1 MYEEWEGGNVVAE
14 DVIASW
20 TKRKQEETRNISI
33 GKFEI
38 WFFSVENWWRL
49 TLGRNTILDSDD
61 DSKRLIDLS

>member
-1 MYEEWEGGNVVAE
+1 MYEEWEEGNVVAE

-20 TKRKQEETRNISI
+20 TKRKEEETRNISI